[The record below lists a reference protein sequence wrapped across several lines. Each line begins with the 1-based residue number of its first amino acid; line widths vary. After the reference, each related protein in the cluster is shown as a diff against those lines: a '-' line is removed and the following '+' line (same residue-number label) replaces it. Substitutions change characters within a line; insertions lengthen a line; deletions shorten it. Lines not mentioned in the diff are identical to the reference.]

1 MSEERILTGEQAKEI
16 GEILGIN
23 WIKFNI
29 EQFKMGMIVE
39 FEHGTRDSHT
49 NVTDDDLVVT
59 GKIAL
64 AHLTEFP
71 DYYTRLKRMEIEAK
85 KYWESKTT

>member
-1 MSEERILTGEQAKEI
+1 MSEEKILTSEQAKEI
-16 GEILGIN
+16 GEKLGIN
-23 WIKFNI
+23 WKKFNA
-29 EQFKMGMIVE
+29 EQFRMGMVVE
-39 FEHGTRDSHT
+39 FEHGTRDPHT

-71 DYYTRLKRMEIEAK
+71 DYYTRLKRMEMEAK
-85 KYWESKTT
+85 KYQESK

>member
-23 WIKFNI
+23 WIKFNT

-39 FEHGTRDSHT
+39 FEHGTRELRL
-49 NVTDDDLVVT
+49 VYECYFIDL
-59 GKIAL
+59 
-64 AHLTEFP
+64 EF
-71 DYYTRLKRMEIEAK
+71 
-85 KYWESKTT
+85 

>member
-1 MSEERILTGEQAKEI
+1 MSEEKILTSEQAKEI
-16 GEILGIN
+16 GETLGIN
-23 WIKFNI
+23 WKKFNT
-29 EQFKMGMIVE
+29 EQFRMGMVVE
-39 FEHGTRDSHT
+39 FEHGTRDPHT

-71 DYYTRLKRMEIEAK
+71 DYYTRLERMEMEAK
-85 KYWESKTT
+85 KYQESK

>member
-1 MSEERILTGEQAKEI
+1 MSEERIFTGEQAKEI

-23 WIKFNI
+23 WMKFNI

-39 FEHGTRDSHT
+39 FEHGTRAPHT

-71 DYYTRLKRMEIEAK
+71 DYYTRLKSMEMEAK
-85 KYWESKTT
+85 KYWDSKTT